1 MDYDI
6 IGDIHGH
13 ADALAALLDKM
24 GYRKKS
30 GIWRQDD
37 HTPIF
42 VGDFIDRGSGQ
53 LETLGIVRPMIDEG
67 AAFAVMGNHEFN
79 AIAWHTPDPR
89 HRGQFLREHSD
100 KNQKQHQAFLDA
112 TAGQPEL
119 VNDLVHWFYKLP
131 LWIDLPGLRVVHAC
145 WHPTYMAALAPQL
158 EPGNR
163 LNKRLVEA
171 ASRRGA
177 AESPDSPALPAS
189 PEFNAIEAILKGPEV
204 KLPDGLSFT
213 MGDEVRR
220 EARTRWW
227 DAKAVTFRES
237 AIVDEATRPRLPD
250 TPVPADLRFGYHG
263 DKPVFVGH
271 YWMRGAHE
279 RQAPGVACV
288 DYSVGKG
295 GPLVAYRWRGERDL
309 VSANF
314 IST

>member
-24 GYRKKS
+24 GYRKQS
-30 GIWRQDD
+30 GVWRQSG
-37 HTPIF
+37 HTAIF

-53 LETLGIVRPMIDEG
+53 LETLGIVRPMIDAG
-67 AAFAVMGNHEFN
+67 AALAVMGNHEFN
-79 AIAWHTPDPR
+79 AIAWHMRDPE
-89 HRGQFLREHSD
+89 HPGKWLREHSD

-112 TAGQPEL
+112 TAGQPKL
-119 VNDLVHWFYKLP
+119 VEGLVDWFYQLP
-131 LWIDLPGLRVVHAC
+131 LWIDLPELRVVHAC
-145 WHPTYMAALAPQL
+145 WHPKYISVLAPQL
-158 EPGNR
+158 APGLR
-163 LNKRLVEA
+163 LNQHLVEA
-171 ASRRGA
+171 ASRRG
-177 AESPDSPALPAS
+177 S
-189 PEFNAIEAILKGPEV
+189 PEFNAVEAILKGPEV

-213 MGDEVRR
+213 MGDEKRH

-227 DAKAVTFRES
+227 KPEAVTFRES
-237 AIVDEATRPRLPD
+237 AIVDEATRPRLPE
-250 TPVPADLRFGYHG
+250 TEVPADLRFGYRA

-279 RQAPGVACV
+279 PQAPRVACV

-295 GPLVAYRWRGERDL
+295 GPLVAYRWRGERELD
-309 VSANF
+309 SANF